1 MEIFVVILISIFG
14 TLSCCGISRVLY
26 RRHKERQKREI
37 YEILSTI
44 DPDPPS
50 IDEFEV

>member
-1 MEIFVVILISIFG
+1 MHFVE
-14 TLSCCGISRVLY
+14 
-26 RRHKERQKREI
+26 KERQKREI